1 MNRKALIPESQK
13 ENNDLIDLLTTS
25 FQKVILVENPEG
37 KMEKQLELDTK
48 RAWWQLHSV
57 AANTLGR
64 FALELENFE
73 RKAVQSKKHMSKE
86 RAIDFSENIMG
97 IVDAYRSTVDAKS
110 SEALSDKNNAIQ
122 TLIDKVKSNKIERRY
137 VMKDEVGKSLFAGIL
152 GKDAEKDQER

>member
-1 MNRKALIPESQK
+1 MIPESQK
-13 ENNDLIDLLTTS
+13 ENNDLVDLLTTS
-25 FQKVILVENPEG
+25 FQKVIMIENPEG

-73 RKAVQSKKHMSKE
+73 RKAIQSKRHMSKE
-86 RAIDFSENIMG
+86 RAEDFSENIMG

-122 TLIDKVKSNKIERRY
+122 TLIDKIKSNKIERRY
-137 VMKDEVGKSLFAGIL
+137 VMKDELKKGMLDGLL
-152 GKDAEKDQER
+152 GRDREKEEA

>member
-1 MNRKALIPESQK
+1 MIPESQK
-13 ENNDLIDLLTTS
+13 ENNDLVDLLTTS
-25 FQKVILVENPEG
+25 FQKTVLVENPEG
-37 KMEKQLELDTK
+37 KLEKQLELDTK

-73 RKAVQSKKHMSKE
+73 RKAIQAKRHMSKE
-86 RAIDFSENIMG
+86 RAEDFAENIMG

-122 TLIDKVKSNKIERRY
+122 TLIDKIKSNKIERRY
-137 VMKDEVGKSLFAGIL
+137 VMKDELEKGMLDGLL
-152 GKDAEKDQER
+152 GRDREKEEA